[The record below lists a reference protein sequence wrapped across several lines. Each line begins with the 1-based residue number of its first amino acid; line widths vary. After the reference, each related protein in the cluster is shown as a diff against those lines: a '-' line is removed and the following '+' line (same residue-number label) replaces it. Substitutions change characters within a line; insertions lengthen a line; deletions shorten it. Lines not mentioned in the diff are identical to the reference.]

1 MATKRKLED
10 TSVHV
15 DGEHDDA
22 AAMDAAEWRDVHLIS
37 TTSSGNDVVALPDP
51 LRTFQS
57 TPFSAAV
64 VAALEHAGFTAPSP
78 TQAQS
83 WPVALSKKDL
93 ISIAKTGSGKTLGFL
108 LPSFHHL
115 AKATRVQQTRTKA
128 KHKYAFPVR
137 SKDPRMVV
145 LVPTRE
151 LAMQIEKEAKRFL
164 KAFHPALRAVA
175 VFGGAEKKAQ
185 LEALEMGVDCCVATP
200 GRLLDLRDSVSLA
213 KVDILVLDEADK
225 MLEMGFE
232 RQLQALQE
240 LLPGTTRQTLLCSAT
255 WPLAVQSLAASF
267 VRPDAVTVITG
278 AFQVNPSIRQ
288 MFELCSNDDAK
299 AEQLVSFCHKHKT
312 TKTLVFFKTKQGCD
326 AMEKLVK
333 QHLTAGDDD
342 QKRHKAADVVVAVHG
357 DKPQADRTMAL
368 NQFKNGS
375 CLLLFAT
382 DVASRGLHVHDIHTV
397 INYDCPDSKETYIHR
412 IGRTGRAGA
421 TGTAISYV
429 TDKDRPLVK
438 KLLRVL
444 KEADQVIPP
453 AIQAWC
459 RAVHP
464 STEATTPATTT
475 SNKYPRTSK
484 VDQGIKKEVRE
495 KQPYALSLL
504 ELKKVFVKQGLQQ
517 TSNVARTLAVLF
529 QEAHHQPQQ
538 DQPTTFT
545 MLQDVQ
551 FNTHVCN
558 PNSRLVSDN
567 DGGRHLTHL
576 TTLPVDSIYAKE
588 LGSAYDDA
596 LKHDILKLV
605 QYIEVLIAGTRH
617 QILQLFADFV
627 LTTSCRLILV
637 RVSNVRGFPKICF
650 FRL

>member
-240 LLPGTTRQTLLCSAT
+240 LLPSTTRQTLLCSAT

-278 AFQVNPSIRQ
+278 AFQVNPAIRQ
-288 MFELCSNDDAK
+288 TFELCSNVDAK

-397 INYDCPDSKETYIHR
+397 INYDCPDSEETYIHR

-475 SNKYPRTSK
+475 SNKHPRTSK
-484 VDQGIKKEVRE
+484 VDQGIKKV
-495 KQPYALSLL
+495 AAH
-504 ELKKVFVKQGLQQ
+504 KKHNKK
-517 TSNVARTLAVLF
+517 TPP
-529 QEAHHQPQQ
+529 PQQ
-538 DQPTTFT
+538 PKQKKKK
-545 MLQDVQ
+545 QVVGKRKQ
-551 FNTHVCN
+551 
-558 PNSRLVSDN
+558 RLC
-567 DGGRHLTHL
+567 L
-576 TTLPVDSIYAKE
+576 
-588 LGSAYDDA
+588 
-596 LKHDILKLV
+596 
-605 QYIEVLIAGTRH
+605 
-617 QILQLFADFV
+617 
-627 LTTSCRLILV
+627 
-637 RVSNVRGFPKICF
+637 
-650 FRL
+650 